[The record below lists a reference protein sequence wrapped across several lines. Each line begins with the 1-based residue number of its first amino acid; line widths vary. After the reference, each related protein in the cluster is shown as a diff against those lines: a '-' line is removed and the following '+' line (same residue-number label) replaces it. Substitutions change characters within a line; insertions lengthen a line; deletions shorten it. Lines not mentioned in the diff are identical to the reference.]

1 MMHQSDFYRLRNG
14 DFAQTAILIAE
25 KVLVN
30 SDKLLIL
37 APETE
42 LTDLSFRL
50 WSDKNDS
57 FLAHGMGEDAVSDYA
72 SIWLSSLAQNNP
84 ISANHVMLTN
94 GVSLEDFSVFKR
106 VFNLFDGSS
115 HIATEQAREQWRNWS
130 LHPEHL
136 CRYFTQSQTG
146 GWQQTASNTKE

>member
-1 MMHQSDFYRLRNG
+1 MLHQFDFYRLRNG
-14 DFAQTAILIAE
+14 DFAETAILIAE

-37 APETE
+37 APETK

-57 FLAHGMGEDAVSDYA
+57 FLAHGMGEDDVSDYA

-94 GVSLEDFSVFKR
+94 GVSLEDFSVFTR

-115 HIATEQAREQWRNWS
+115 QIAIEQARKQWRKWS
-130 LHPEHL
+130 SNPEHV
-136 CRYFTQSQTG
+136 CRYFTQSEAG
-146 GWQQTASNTKE
+146 VWQHIASNTKD